1 VIHQQLRK
9 YLLAFGAI
17 IALGSALVL
26 VLASQRIAAEQS
38 AYHVPAAGR
47 CTPSTLNA
55 SAVLPGTSLS
65 VSPLPGTYAASP
77 RTQISLLGV
86 PGGELRA
93 VRVNG
98 SLSGRHPG
106 QLRAY
111 SQGDGASFLP
121 FRPFAAGE
129 IVTVRGNIRR
139 ANHVT
144 PFAFRFTV
152 AHEDPVVYVPW
163 HPPRLHPKQLQHF
176 RSRPDLAPPAI
187 TVSTHA
193 APGSP
198 AATPGSYV
206 FASPYNGPG
215 PAGPLIFDEAGNVVW
230 FSPLPS
236 GIDAANLQVQD
247 LDGAPVL
254 TYWRGRI
261 PPQGF
266 GEGEE
271 VILNNSYREV
281 GRVHAGNGYKAD
293 LHDFHIGPR
302 DTALLTAF
310 NPIDCD
316 LSAVGGPHGGAV
328 TDGVFEEVDL
338 RTGLVRRE
346 WHSVD
351 HVPLS
356 DSYSTSVG
364 TSTSWPFDYF
374 HINSIVE
381 QPNGTTLISARNTSA
396 LYELRTATGRVI
408 QTIGGRSSS
417 IRLAAAAN
425 TAYQHDARVLADGTI
440 SIFDNGGVPQVHQQ
454 SRGIILRLNR
464 GARTGEVVSQFVHT
478 TPLLSASQGNFQLL
492 AGGGAFIG
500 WGSEPYFS
508 EYSASGQ
515 TLFDAH
521 LPNPYQ
527 SYRGYRFAWAGVPV
541 HVPAIAVVHASS
553 AGPETVFAS
562 WNGDTR
568 TVRWR
573 VLAGNSPDSLAP
585 IADAAHEGFET
596 AVPLP
601 GPVAYVAVEALD
613 AGGHVLARSGTAR
626 G

>member
-17 IALGSALVL
+17 VALGSAFVL
-26 VLASQRIAAEQS
+26 VLASQRIAAEQA
-38 AYHVPAAGR
+38 AYHTPTAGR
-47 CTPSTLNA
+47 CVPSTLNA

-86 PGGELRA
+86 PAGELRA
-93 VRVNG
+93 VRVSG
-98 SLSGRHPG
+98 SVSGRHAG

-121 FRPFAAGE
+121 YRPFAADE
-129 IVTVRGNIRR
+129 LVTVRGNIRR
-139 ANHVT
+139 AKRVT

-152 AHEDPVVYVPW
+152 AHEDPVVYIPW
-163 HPPRLHPKQLQHF
+163 KPPRLHPKQLQHF
-176 RSRPDLAPPAI
+176 RSRPDLTPPAI
-187 TVSTHA
+187 TVTTRA
-193 APGSP
+193 APGSS
-198 AATPGSYV
+198 AASPGSYV

-236 GIDAANLQVQD
+236 GVDAANLQVQD

-271 VILNNSYREV
+271 VILNGAYREI

-302 DTALLTAF
+302 DTAVLTAF

-316 LSAVGGPHGGAV
+316 LSAIGGPHGGAV
-328 TDGVFEEVDL
+328 TDGVFEELDL

-346 WHSVD
+346 WHSLD
-351 HVPLS
+351 HVALS
-356 DSYSTSVG
+356 DSYSTPVG

-396 LYELRTATGRVI
+396 LYELRTVSGQVL

-417 IRLAAAAN
+417 VHLAAAAQ
-425 TAYQHDARVLADGTI
+425 TAYQHDAHVLADGSI

-454 SRGIILRLNR
+454 SRGIVLRLNR

-492 AGGGAFIG
+492 AGGDAFIG
-500 WGSEPYFS
+500 WGSQPYFS
-508 EYSASGQ
+508 EYSPSGQ

-527 SYRGYRFAWAGVPV
+527 SYRGYRFAWTGVPV
-541 HVPAIAVVHASS
+541 HVPSIAVAHASS
-553 AGPETVFAS
+553 AAAETVFAS

-568 TVRWR
+568 TARWR
-573 VLAGNSPDSLAP
+573 VLAGSS
-585 IADAAHEGFET
+585 ADAVLPVADAPREGFET
-596 AVPLP
+596 AIALP
-601 GPVAYVAVEALD
+601 APAAYVAVEALD
-613 AGGHVLARSGTAR
+613 AAGHVLARSATVR